1 MRFIPISVMRRDIML
16 ILSERKQEKWVT
28 GNENKEKK
36 FLLNFLMQYMQ
47 KLSTSRNPNL
57 LSLILLHLLGLDYT
71 LLYSSS

>member
-1 MRFIPISVMRRDIML
+1 MRFIPISIMLRDIML

>member
-1 MRFIPISVMRRDIML
+1 MRFIPISIMRKDIML